1 MALHNTHD
9 SAIHTPEP
17 LNLPSF
23 DPELTPGARN
33 AVRVCLRIQPTEKV
47 TIITDKVS
55 REIAASLAREVE
67 GVGAPFNAFVLEEL
81 AARPLSGL
89 PTEIAEDLETS
100 HVSIFAVQVQTNE
113 LRSRMQMTE
122 IVNRRKIRHAHMVNI
137 TRQIMLE
144 GMRADFQKVDRLSK
158 KVLDL
163 VSKAKQVRANTAAG
177 SDFVAE
183 L

>member
-1 MALHNTHD
+1 MPLSSSQSTTV
-9 SAIHTPEP
+9 HTAER
-17 LNLPSF
+17 LRSLPF

-67 GVGAPFNAFVLEEL
+67 DVGAPFNAFVLEEL

-100 HVSIFAVQVQTNE
+100 QVSIFAVQV
-113 LRSRMQMTE
+113 
-122 IVNRRKIRHAHMVNI
+122 
-137 TRQIMLE
+137 
-144 GMRADFQKVDRLSK
+144 
-158 KVLDL
+158 
-163 VSKAKQVRANTAAG
+163 
-177 SDFVAE
+177 
-183 L
+183 